1 MSPTKAV
8 ILGLFLNVSTVLV
21 MERVKVLWRGGTA
34 AFAGEAW
41 LWYVLIAVTIVGAQ
55 FCIIK
60 ASLSEALPM
69 FAVISGFIAVVL
81 TFSMLNGC
89 RASGRWP
96 TVLEGLALAAFLAT
110 AFAFQYV
117 SSRAEKAH
125 QEHRA
130 EASKKLFVKC

>member
-8 ILGLFLNVSTVLV
+8 ILGLFLNVSAVLV
-21 MERVKVLWRGGTA
+21 MERVKDLWRGGA
-34 AFAGEAW
+34 AMFVGEAW
-41 LWYVLIAVTIVGAQ
+41 LWYLVIAVTIVGAQ

-60 ASLSEALPM
+60 ASLVEAFPM
-69 FAVISGFIAVVL
+69 YAVISVFIAIVL

-96 TVLEGLALAAFLAT
+96 TVVEAVALVAFLAT

-125 QEHRA
+125 RESARA
-130 EASKKLFVKC
+130 VESPDA

>member
-8 ILGLFLNVSTVLV
+8 LLGLFLNVAAVLV
-21 MERVKVLWRGGTA
+21 MERVKDLWRGGA
-34 AFAGEAW
+34 PLFGGEAW
-41 LWYVLIAVTIVGAQ
+41 LWYLVIAVSIVGAQ

-96 TVLEGLALAAFLAT
+96 TMLEGLALVAFLAT

-117 SSRAEKAH
+117 SSKAEKAH
-125 QEHRA
+125 RDRVATDQRD
-130 EASKKLFVKC
+130 V